1 MEPLT
6 IEDLL
11 GLEQYARERKQW
23 REKAIRQKQ
32 LRRVAIGPNVSI
44 YFEDRITIQYQIQEM
59 LRIEKMFEPEEVEC
73 ELEAYNP
80 LIPNGHNWKA
90 TMMIEFPDEDE
101 RRVALAKMIG
111 IENRTA
117 IMVEGFDPVYAVAN
131 EDLDRTTGDKTSA
144 VHFLRFELTEEM
156 AKAVKAGSNI
166 GVAIKH
172 DNYTHS
178 VPIVE
183 PETSESL
190 AADLG

>member
-1 MEPLT
+1 
-6 IEDLL
+6 
-11 GLEQYARERKQW
+11 
-23 REKAIRQKQ
+23 
-32 LRRVAIGPNVSI
+32 
-44 YFEDRITIQYQIQEM
+44 
-59 LRIEKMFEPEEVEC
+59 
-73 ELEAYNP
+73 
-80 LIPNGHNWKA
+80 
-90 TMMIEFPDEDE
+90 MMIEFPDEDE